1 MNSEQKHELKAQA
14 IDLAYYHILHSG
26 LHKEFENNEE
36 WDRKSQEWADRLL
49 SVLDGLSD
57 AEFTKI
63 ESERRET
70 EAA

>member
-26 LHKEFENNEE
+26 LHKELENNEE
-36 WDRKSQEWADRLL
+36 WDRKSEEWANRVLL
-49 SVLDGLSD
+49 FLDGLSD
-57 AEFTKI
+57 EEFTRI